1 MKNSILILFT
11 FFSLN
16 SFSQFQTISQ
26 NVKHSNISSAPNG
39 CVSVRLIVNYSIN
52 GVFSSSM
59 SSSVNLNKNN
69 TATLNTNIPL
79 SRSLNIVSKQ
89 LLFTS
94 SNFSHVYTIQNTN
107 INGNTYLISNFCNGQ
122 PTNTIILDE
131 YNTTNPFVEFFF
143 TVVLGK

>member
-1 MKNSILILFT
+1 
-11 FFSLN
+11 
-16 SFSQFQTISQ
+16 
-26 NVKHSNISSAPNG
+26 
-39 CVSVRLIVNYSIN
+39 
-52 GVFSSSM
+52 M

-107 INGNTYLISNFCNGQ
+107 INGNTYLNSNFCNGQ